1 MADDPSAGETIT
13 LAGIVEEGRTAA
25 SLAAEGERLPAVF
38 GTPFMIADM
47 ERACAAILAPLLNPG
62 EVSVGAR
69 IEVVH
74 NAPTPLGAEVSVT
87 ARYTGR
93 EGPLYWFEV
102 WAEDSAGRIGEGRIA
117 RAIVPEEKLVTR
129 AETRR

>member
-74 NAPTPLGAEVSVT
+74 NAPTPLGAEVSAS